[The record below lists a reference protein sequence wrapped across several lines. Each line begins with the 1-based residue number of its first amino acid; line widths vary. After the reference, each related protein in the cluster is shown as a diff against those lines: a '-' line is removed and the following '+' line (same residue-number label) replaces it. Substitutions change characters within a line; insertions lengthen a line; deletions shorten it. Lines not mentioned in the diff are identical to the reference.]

1 MFQVALNSAADCHFR
16 PQTDFAARS
25 QSGLDDGLDQSARAQ
40 REMRR
45 RFAASSDRGVD
56 RT

>member
-1 MFQVALNSAADCHFR
+1 MFQVALNSAAGCHFR

-25 QSGLDDGLDQSARAQ
+25 QSCLDDARDQSARAQ

-45 RFAASSDRGVD
+45 HFAASSDLGVD